1 MDSGE
6 KITSGLVVTGCDG
19 SELLE
24 LAEEIL
30 DQMACLVEVLV
41 IKSLV
46 RAMAFRRYDCSL
58 AGPG

>member
-6 KITSGLVVTGCDG
+6 KITRGLVVAGCDG

-24 LAEEIL
+24 LAKEIL

-41 IKSLV
+41 IKALV
-46 RAMAFRRYDCSL
+46 RAMAFRRYDRSL
-58 AGPG
+58 AGSG